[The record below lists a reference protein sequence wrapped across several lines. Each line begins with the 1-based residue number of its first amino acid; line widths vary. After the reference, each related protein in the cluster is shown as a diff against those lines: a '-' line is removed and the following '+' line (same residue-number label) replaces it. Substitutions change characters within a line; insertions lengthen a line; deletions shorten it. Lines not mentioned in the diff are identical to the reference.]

1 MKITDMDGSG
11 ERPAGEALP
20 SRREVDEIVNV
31 RERNPEMEAGFERTR
46 TPFGVN
52 GKLTL
57 GVTRIPGYHLHWI
70 ADYPGRLEQ
79 AEENGY
85 EFVSKSEVK
94 RSRASAS
101 DDSGERVTCIS
112 GSHDTGRPLTLHLM
126 KIRDEWYKENQEF
139 YAARTRA
146 IEKQIKSGKID
157 GVSRPETYHPKGGH
171 ISVNTK
177 LE

>member
-1 MKITDMDGSG
+1 MKITDMDNDEQQPG
-11 ERPAGEALP
+11 ERLP
-20 SRREVDEIVNV
+20 SRHEVEEVVNV
-31 RERNPEMEAGFERTR
+31 RERNPEMEQGFERTR

-57 GVTRIPGYHLHWI
+57 GVTKIPGYHLHWI

-85 EFVSKSEVK
+85 EYVSKKDVK
-94 RSRASAS
+94 RSRSS
-101 DDSGERVTCIS
+101 DDAGDRVTCIS
-112 GSHDTGRPLTLHLM
+112 GSHDTGKPLTLHLM

-146 IEKQIKSGKID
+146 IEQQIKAGKVD
-157 GVSRPETYHPKGGH
+157 GVRRPETYHPKGGH
-171 ISVNTK
+171 ISINTK